1 LQEKAR
7 NLHQE
12 ILDAGLKQSA
22 AAQAALEAQSKLLE
36 DTLERA
42 NQATERLEQFA
53 GRVETVQQ
61 QAITGFQS
69 QLDDVLTLHR
79 NELHRQSGNLF
90 EEIHKRIHSSFE
102 AANSRALEKFEEQ
115 IASLV
120 GPHVRQAEE
129 AVHRLAGGRS
139 LLDAATTMQQDRI
152 RASADDAFA
161 ESMSRF
167 RENLGS
173 VEQLL
178 SESAQTITNRNL
190 EELKNRTSDLQHHAL
205 EELFK
210 SAEWYEKKA
219 QTQLQNITEKLV
231 DQSGSQLRE
240 KAAELSSLF
249 ATELS
254 QSSQAY
260 IGQTHQKI
268 DETVHDAFERVRL
281 LFAEAADTTSAAFT
295 DEIQRNARQELEGF
309 TELMNKSVGLSRERL
324 DATREEITQRVSGE
338 QEEFLRRFHSG
349 ITGAVEKSLNDAQEE
364 VRTSFASLLDSWKT
378 MSAAKRSELRE
389 TFGKISDESAV
400 GYRDRLENIS
410 NSWMVATV
418 ATLDHQSRDVIAKI
432 AATAEE
438 QLREASSEIFSRFG
452 DTLRERLQQIAMGFD
467 SGKNPPKS

>member
-1 LQEKAR
+1 M
-7 NLHQE
+7 
-12 ILDAGLKQSA
+12 
-22 AAQAALEAQSKLLE
+22 
-36 DTLERA
+36 
-42 NQATERLEQFA
+42 
-53 GRVETVQQ
+53 
-61 QAITGFQS
+61 
-69 QLDDVLTLHR
+69 
-79 NELHRQSGNLF
+79 
-90 EEIHKRIHSSFE
+90 
-102 AANSRALEKFEEQ
+102 
-115 IASLV
+115 
-120 GPHVRQAEE
+120 
-129 AVHRLAGGRS
+129 
-139 LLDAATTMQQDRI
+139 TMQQDRI

-190 EELKNRTSDLQHHAL
+190 EELENRTSDLQHHAL

-268 DETVHDAFERVRL
+268 DEAVHDAFERVRL

-309 TELMNKSVGLSRERL
+309 TELMNKSVALSRERL

-338 QEEFLRRFHSG
+338 QAEFLHRFHSG

-467 SGKNPPKS
+467 TGKNPPKS